1 MSGWWLVTLL
11 IVQCCW
17 WISACPTPCKCMW
30 KGGKQTAEC
39 INSSLITIP
48 DGIDQGTQVLDFQG
62 NNLQI
67 LPRERFQ
74 RMGLLNLQKIYLMRC
89 RIKQIDDRAFRG
101 LTNLVELDLSEN
113 LLTAVPTETF
123 SDYQSLMRLTITG
136 NPIRVLKPGSFLN
149 LPYLTTLEMSNCEIE
164 MIDEDAFTGLDSLEW
179 LKLDGNRLNNIRG
192 THILPESLHGIDLH
206 RNPWQC
212 DCRLLDLRSW
222 LITYNIPQTIE
233 PRCVTPHRL
242 SGVLIKTIELT
253 DLACL
258 PDVTPT
264 TLYLEIAEGRNI
276 SLLCKVSAVPEARVS
291 WWFQGRI
298 LQNDSIV
305 APGLHL
311 YYFVEEGAEEKRS
324 ELFIFNANTDD
335 NGTFICVAENPAGKA
350 QSNYTI
356 RIVVKEEPIVGVP
369 MFPYEYVITVSA
381 GTAVFAL
388 FVIIAIILCIVRCHR
403 QRRRR
408 RKKER
413 SKVVALQHEHQQ
425 QGKSAVIGD
434 SENQIT
440 RMINVDTITGP
451 AKVNGAVMMSERHH
465 HDIVLVSTG
474 TGGATVGNNSSRPG
488 LLNPYGSPPSL
499 RNYQL
504 EQNPDLI
511 NDTESVGKERRPS
524 CRRTDGDSGE
534 EGERENS
541 GPNSYQEAMENIIHD
556 YENNGSKPIPLSLS
570 HHQLRN
576 IEGQYAIHMSTL
588 PRGSTRELYQH
599 HHTADVHLSPGR
611 FLDSDGYPMDYGLPK
626 LPTHLPLHSTPPQAP
641 AAAAFYRTLPHN
653 RSNRLDAVSPCNRYS
668 REAEYLT
675 RSSQPRTSYEHYTP
689 PDIRYTVEG
698 YPCAPL
704 PPQTPPKPPL
714 ISQTFY
720 SVESHGSVPDNTYLP
735 SPPAP
740 YKGEP
745 TLPIPALSMTSPPG
759 CSSSPP
765 SEKVVTWPDLAYNC
779 NIQIAPS
786 STTGAVS
793 KKTLNQDV
801 SPSSFSQGSSGVGM
815 AATPHSSGSQIN
827 VADVPSAGT
836 RNTRLGQEAEVVISK
851 AIPQIS
857 HPPSTLHNQ
866 QGILT
871 ESPDEGYEGEGIE
884 GTEI

>member
-1 MSGWWLVTLL
+1 
-11 IVQCCW
+11 
-17 WISACPTPCKCMW
+17 MW

-39 INSSLITIP
+39 INGSLITIP

-62 NNLQI
+62 NNLQT

-89 RIKQIDDRAFRG
+89 RIKHIDDRAFRG

-123 SDYQSLMRLTITG
+123 SDYHSLMRLAISG
-136 NPIRVLKPGSFLN
+136 NPIRVLKTGSFLH
-149 LPYLTTLEMSNCEIE
+149 LSYLTNLEISNCEIE
-164 MIDEDAFTGLDSLEW
+164 MIDDDAFSGLGNLEW

-212 DCRLLDLRSW
+212 DCRLLELRSW
-222 LITYNIPQTIE
+222 LLNYNVPQTIE
-233 PRCVTPHRL
+233 PTCVTPHRL
-242 SGVLIKTIELT
+242 SSVSIKALELE

-264 TLYLEIAEGRNI
+264 TLYLEIAEGRNV

-291 WWFQGRI
+291 WWFQGRV
-298 LQNDSIV
+298 LQNDSMV

-311 YYFVEEGAEEKRS
+311 YYFVEEGTEEKRS

-335 NGTFICVAENPAGKA
+335 NGTFVCVAENPAGKA

-356 RIVVKEEPIVGVP
+356 RIIIKEEPIVGVP
-369 MFPYEYVITVSA
+369 TFPYEHVIIISA
-381 GTAVFAL
+381 ATAVLAL
-388 FVIIAIILCIVRCHR
+388 IIITILSCIIRCYR

-413 SKVVALQHEHQQ
+413 SKVVALQHQHQH
-425 QGKSAVIGD
+425 QGKTAVIGD

-440 RMINVDTITGP
+440 RMISVDTMAGP
-451 AKVNGAVMMSERHH
+451 AKVNGTVVTAERHH
-465 HDIVLVSTG
+465 HDMILLSTAAG
-474 TGGATVGNNSSRPG
+474 ETIIGNDTSRPR
-488 LLNPYGSPPSL
+488 LLTPYGSPPSL

-524 CRRTDGDSGE
+524 SRRGDVDSGE

-556 YENNGSKPIPLSLS
+556 CVNNGSKPIPLSVS
-570 HHQLRN
+570 HHQLRD
-576 IEGQYAIHMSTL
+576 IDTQYTIHMATL
-588 PRGSTRELYQH
+588 PRGSTRDLYH

-611 FLDSDGYPMDYGLPK
+611 FLDSDGYPVDYGLPK
-626 LPTHLPLHSTPPQAP
+626 LPAHLPSHSAPPQAQP
-641 AAAAFYRTLPHN
+641 AASFYRTLPHS
-653 RSNRLDAVSPCNRYS
+653 RPNRLDAASPCSRYS
-668 REAEYLT
+668 REAEFLG
-675 RSSQPRTSYEHYTP
+675 RSLQPAMPYEHYTP
-689 PDIRYTVEG
+689 PDVRYTVEG

-704 PPQTPPKPPL
+704 PPQTASKQSQ
-714 ISQTFY
+714 ISQTY
-720 SVESHGSVPDNTYLP
+720 SVESSGSFPNGSYLP

-745 TLPIPALSMTSPPG
+745 TFPAPPLSVTNPPSLMSPPAD
-759 CSSSPP
+759 
-765 SEKVVTWPDLAYNC
+765 KVVPWPDLARNC
-779 NIQIAPS
+779 HVQTPS
-786 STTGAVS
+786 AVC
-793 KKTLNQDV
+793 KKTPGQEAP
-801 SPSSFSQGSSGVGM
+801 PSSFSPSSSRTGMGNTPYSSCSQTSVGDV
-815 AATPHSSGSQIN
+815 SSEG
-827 VADVPSAGT
+827 P
-836 RNTRLGQEAEVVISK
+836 RNARVGQEPHNVTSK
-851 AIPQIS
+851 VTPQIC
-857 HPPSTLHNQ
+857 HPSSTLQNQ
-866 QGILT
+866 QGTIT
-871 ESPDEGYEGEGIE
+871 ESPDEGYEGEGVE

>member
-1 MSGWWLVTLL
+1 
-11 IVQCCW
+11 
-17 WISACPTPCKCMW
+17 MW
-30 KGGKQTAEC
+30 RGGKQTAEC
-39 INSSLITIP
+39 MNGSLITIP
-48 DGIDQGTQVLDFQG
+48 DGIDQGTQVLDFHG
-62 NNLQI
+62 NNLQM

-89 RIKQIDDRAFRG
+89 RIKHIDDRAFRG

-123 SDYQSLMRLTITG
+123 SDYQSLMRLTING
-136 NPIRVLKPGSFLN
+136 NPIRVLKTGSFLH
-149 LPYLTTLEMSNCEIE
+149 LSYLTTLELSNCEIE

-179 LKLDGNRLNNIRG
+179 LKLDGNRLINIRG
-192 THILPESLHGIDLH
+192 AHVLPDSLHGIHLH

-212 DCRLLDLRSW
+212 DCRLLELRSW
-222 LITYNIPQTIE
+222 LINYNVPQTIE
-233 PRCVTPHRL
+233 PTCATPRRL
-242 SGVLIKTIELT
+242 RTVPIKTLELG

-264 TLYLEIAEGRNI
+264 TLYLEIAEGRNV

-311 YYFVEEGAEEKRS
+311 YYFLEEGAEEKRS
-324 ELFIFNANTDD
+324 ELFIFNANTED

-356 RIVVKEEPIVGVP
+356 RIVVKEEPVVGVP
-369 MFPYEYVITVSA
+369 TFPYEYVITVSA

-388 FVIIAIILCIVRCHR
+388 FVVIAMILCTVRCHR

-413 SKVVALQHEHQQ
+413 SKVVALQHQHQQHQQ
-425 QGKSAVIGD
+425 QGKPTVMGD

-440 RMINVDTITGP
+440 RMIGVDTLVGP
-451 AKVNGAVMMSERHH
+451 AKVNGTVVMTERHH
-465 HDIVLVSTG
+465 HDMVLVSAG
-474 TGGATVGNNSSRPG
+474 AGGAIVGNDSSIPG

-511 NDTESVGKERRPS
+511 NDTESVGKERRPCS
-524 CRRTDGDSGE
+524 KRGDADSGE

-556 YENNGSKPIPLSLS
+556 YENNVSKPLPLSVS
-570 HHQLRN
+570 HHQLR
-576 IEGQYAIHMSTL
+576 EVDSQYTVHMSTL
-588 PRGSTRELYQH
+588 PRGSTRDLYQH

-611 FLDSDGYPMDYGLPK
+611 FLDTDGYPMDYGLPK
-626 LPTHLPLHSTPPQAP
+626 LPTRLPLHPTQPQVP
-641 AAAAFYRTLPHN
+641 FYRTLPHN
-653 RSNRLDAVSPCNRYS
+653 RSNRLHAASPCSSYS
-668 REAEYLT
+668 REAEFLVT
-675 RSSQPRTSYEHYTP
+675 SSQPPVPYEHYTP
-689 PDIRYTVEG
+689 PDVRYTVDG
-698 YPCAPL
+698 YPCATL
-704 PPQTPPKPPL
+704 PPQTPSKQSQL
-714 ISQTFY
+714 SQTFY
-720 SVESHGSVPDNTYLP
+720 SVDSHGSFPDNSYLP

-745 TLPIPALSMTSPPG
+745 TLPTPCLSIKSPPTDTT
-759 CSSSPP
+759 
-765 SEKVVTWPDLAYNC
+765 VTWPDLAHNC
-779 NIQIAPS
+779 HVGQTSS
-786 STTGAVS
+786 STSGAVS
-793 KKTLNQDV
+793 KRTPSQEA
-801 SPSSFSQGSSGVGM
+801 SPSSYSPSSSGIGM
-815 AATPHSSGSQIN
+815 GSTFHTSGSQTN
-827 VADVPSAGT
+827 VGEVPAGAG
-836 RNTRLGQEAEVVISK
+836 RSSRVGQETEDVSCK
-851 AIPQIS
+851 LGHKSGTS
-857 HPPSTLHNQ
+857 HSQ
-866 QGILT
+866 QGVLT

>member
-1 MSGWWLVTLL
+1 MSGWWLLSLL
-11 IVQCCW
+11 IVQCYW
-17 WISACPTPCKCMW
+17 SSSACPTQCKCMW
-30 KGGKQTAEC
+30 RGGKQTAEC
-39 INSSLITIP
+39 INGSLITIP

-62 NNLQI
+62 NNLQM

-74 RMGLLNLQKIYLMRC
+74 RMGLLNLQKIFLMRC
-89 RIKQIDDRAFRG
+89 RIRHIDDRAFRG

-123 SDYQSLMRLTITG
+123 SDYQSLMRLTISG
-136 NPIRVLKPGSFLN
+136 NPIRILKTGSFLH
-149 LPYLTTLEMSNCEIE
+149 LSYLTTLELSNCEIE
-164 MIDEDAFTGLDSLEW
+164 MIDDDAFTGLDNLEW

-212 DCRLLDLRSW
+212 DCRLLELRSW
-222 LITYNIPQTIE
+222 LINYNIPQTIE
-233 PRCVTPHRL
+233 PTCVTPHRL
-242 SGVLIKTIELT
+242 RSVPIKTLELG

-264 TLYLEIAEGRNI
+264 TLYLEIAEGRNV

-298 LQNDSIV
+298 LQNDSMV

-311 YYFVEEGAEEKRS
+311 YYFLEEGAEEKRS
-324 ELFIFNANTDD
+324 ELFIFNANTED
-335 NGTFICVAENPAGKA
+335 NGTFICVAENPAGRA

-356 RIVVKEEPIVGVP
+356 RIVVKEEPVVGVP
-369 MFPYEYVITVSA
+369 TFPYEYVITISA

-388 FVIIAIILCIVRCHR
+388 FLVIAMILCIVRCHR

-413 SKVVALQHEHQQ
+413 SKVVALQHQHQQ
-425 QGKSAVIGD
+425 QGKSAVMGD

-440 RMINVDTITGP
+440 RMISVDTMAGP
-451 AKVNGAVMMSERHH
+451 AKVNGTIVMTERRHH
-465 HDIVLVSTG
+465 DMVLVSSG
-474 TGGATVGNNSSRPG
+474 TGGAIIGNDSSRPG

-511 NDTESVGKERRPS
+511 NDTESVGKERRPAS
-524 CRRTDGDSGE
+524 RRDGDSGE

-556 YENNGSKPIPLSLS
+556 YENNG
-570 HHQLRN
+570 
-576 IEGQYAIHMSTL
+576 
-588 PRGSTRELYQH
+588 TRDLYQH

-611 FLDSDGYPMDYGLPK
+611 FLDTDGYPMDYGLPK
-626 LPTHLPLHSTPPQAP
+626 IPTHLSLHSTPPQVP
-641 AAAAFYRTLPHN
+641 VPAAFYRTLPHN
-653 RSNRLDAVSPCNRYS
+653 RSNRLDAASPCSRYS
-668 REAEYLT
+668 REAEFLV
-675 RSSQPRTSYEHYTP
+675 RSSQPPTPYEHYTP
-689 PDIRYTVEG
+689 PDVRYTVEG

-704 PPQTPPKPPL
+704 PPQTPSKQSQL
-714 ISQTFY
+714 SQTFY
-720 SVESHGSVPDNTYLP
+720 SVESPGSFPDNSYLP

-740 YKGEP
+740 YKG
-745 TLPIPALSMTSPPG
+745 IGSTS
-759 CSSSPP
+759 
-765 SEKVVTWPDLAYNC
+765 
-779 NIQIAPS
+779 
-786 STTGAVS
+786 
-793 KKTLNQDV
+793 
-801 SPSSFSQGSSGVGM
+801 
-815 AATPHSSGSQIN
+815 HSSDSQTN
-827 VADVPSAGT
+827 VADICAGGP
-836 RNTRLGQEAEVVISK
+836 RSGRVGQEPDDVSCK
-851 AIPQIS
+851 LTPQICHAS
-857 HPPSTLHNQ
+857 GTTHNQ